1 MFDLIIKNALMV
13 DGTGSSP
20 TNKDIGITKDKIS
33 SIGNL
38 SNSDSKKIIDA
49 KGQIVSPG
57 FIDTHSHADFEILRN
72 PQHEYGISQGV
83 TTEIMSPDGIG
94 LVPLT

>member
-20 TNKDIGITKDKIS
+20 TNKDIGISKDKIS

-38 SNSDSKKIIDA
+38 SNAESKKTID
-49 KGQIVSPG
+49 
-57 FIDTHSHADFEILRN
+57 
-72 PQHEYGISQGV
+72 
-83 TTEIMSPDGIG
+83 
-94 LVPLT
+94 LTL